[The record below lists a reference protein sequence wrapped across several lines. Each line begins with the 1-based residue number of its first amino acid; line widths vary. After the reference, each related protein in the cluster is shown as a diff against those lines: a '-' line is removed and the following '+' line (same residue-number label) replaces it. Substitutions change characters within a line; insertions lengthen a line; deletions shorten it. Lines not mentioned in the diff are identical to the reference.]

1 MRSASPDR
9 SLGLYQVGWLQMAFA
24 LSVGR
29 PQGRDMVGGGG
40 VGLGLA
46 IIAHTIIQAHGGT
59 VLLYN
64 LEAGGLEAVVFL
76 PLGDA

>member
-1 MRSASPDR
+1 
-9 SLGLYQVGWLQMAFA
+9 MAFA
-24 LSVGR
+24 LSVGL

-46 IIAHTIIQAHGGT
+46 IARTIIQAHGGT
-59 VLLYN
+59 VVLRN
-64 LEAGGLEAVVFL
+64 VAAVGLEAIVCL